1 MQVHLKSDLD
11 LIYTKSKDEFA
22 ALSGKK
28 IFITGGTGFFGK
40 WLLYAFTNANNKL
53 QSPVKISVLS
63 RNPLQ
68 FLTRHPEFRENQHI
82 QFITG
87 DITNFAFPDGCFDFI
102 IHAATEASDKLNRE
116 SPELML
122 NTIINGTKRIFEF
135 AKNCKSERVL
145 LTSSGAVYGKQP
157 IDMDRTPEDFRGGP
171 NILDVNAAY
180 AEGKR
185 VSELLGAIHAKQSG
199 QSVLIARCFAFVGP
213 FLPIDTHFAIG
224 NFINDCLNNRDIIIK
239 SDGTPHRSYLYAADL
254 VIWLLKILIHGV
266 SLRAYNVGSEKSLS
280 IKEISEN
287 VLTVWN
293 ENPELQKYRKNK
305 LKYEVLSASK
315 GGPPEKF
322 VPSTKRICSELGV
335 SESFSLHDAILKT
348 FMFHLNK

>member
-1 MQVHLKSDLD
+1 MQILLKSDLD
-11 LIYTKSKDEFA
+11 LIYAKAKDEFA
-22 ALSGKK
+22 ALAGKK

-40 WLLYAFTNANNKL
+40 WLLYAFAYANKKL
-53 QSPVKISVLS
+53 QSPVTISVLS
-63 RNPLQ
+63 RNPQQ
-68 FLTRHPEFRENQHI
+68 FLVNHPDFRENQQI

-87 DITNFAFPDGCFDFI
+87 DITDFVFPDDCYDYI

-122 NTIINGTKRIFEF
+122 NTTINGTKRLLEF
-135 AKNCKSERVL
+135 AKKCKSDRVL

-157 IDMDRTPEDFRGGP
+157 IEVDRTPEDFLGGP

-239 SDGTPHRSYLYAADL
+239 GDGTPHRSYLYAADL
-254 VIWLLKILIHGV
+254 VIWLLKILVHGE

-280 IKEISEN
+280 IKEIAES
-287 VLTVWN
+287 VLAVWN
-293 ENPELQKYRKNK
+293 ECPDLQKYRKNK
-305 LKYEVLSASK
+305 LKFEILSPPK
-315 GGPPEKF
+315 GGSLEKF
-322 VPSTKRICSELGV
+322 VPSTQRISAELGV
-335 SESFSLHDAILKT
+335 CESLSLQDAILKT
-348 FMFHLNK
+348 FLFHLHK